1 MRSIAVLLRAEWRER
16 WLSWISL
23 ALLVALIGGTVLAG
37 ASAASRTSTAVPQ
50 FVSRY
55 GYDAAAFGVAP
66 FPRDFSRSAHVKK
79 VVKSTYFFNGNGRTG
94 GRVIPA
100 VDLNVVSLPVG
111 RASATI
117 KLLSGH
123 WPVGP
128 QQILVGYSL
137 QERYGLHV
145 GSVVTVPLYRRS
157 QLDSILNSGGNSFP
171 PPHGPHVHFRV
182 SGIEASLLDF
192 PTTST
197 SYAIY
202 TSRAFTRGEGR
213 DVAFGY
219 FAQVRLVDAAKNI
232 TAFQVYI
239 NHLGKQG
246 NYFLEDATDGDTAAL
261 EGAIHPQV
269 VGWWYFALFAA
280 LAGLALVGQALSRQS
295 LAERASLPTLSAL
308 GLRRSQLFGVGMA
321 RAAVIGV
328 LGALGALAAAF
339 LLSPLTPV
347 GEARAAET
355 ARGLFFEGSI
365 LGRGAPLIL
374 LVVVALAVVPSWR
387 ASHVRVA
394 TTLRDQSLAG
404 GDSRVARGLGALGAP
419 PSALIGVRN
428 ALERGRGRTS
438 VPVATALAGSVLA
451 VGALVA
457 SSVFGASLTNLLTTP
472 RLYGA
477 NWQVTLEG
485 MSTSTL
491 HSLVGALDRMPTVT
505 NVTYGGN
512 GNKFIDVDGDPVQAF
527 YAKVTKGSMV
537 FSLASGHNPNA
548 AGQIGLGQTVLS
560 LIHAH
565 DGSVVSAT
573 ITQGAGDSRT
583 SKVKVV
589 GTVVIAPSVGGSGL
603 GSAAVLT
610 IAGIEQLACGTGP
623 KAKACDELITKKL
636 DGVNSWD
643 VFIGVTHG
651 AAGRAT
657 IAALDRRYRTY
668 VVDQTLPTDLV
679 NFGEAVDF
687 PLLLSVTLA
696 IFGVATLAH
705 LLFVSVGRRRR
716 QFALVKVLGF
726 TRRQVRAALYWQAAT
741 VALVGI
747 VLGVPLGIVAGKLI
761 WRAFATS
768 VGAVPFAVVSGPSIV
783 YLALAIA
790 VVSIALATV
799 PAVLGARIM
808 PAEALREA

>member
-1 MRSIAVLLRAEWRER
+1 
-16 WLSWISL
+16 
-23 ALLVALIGGTVLAG
+23 
-37 ASAASRTSTAVPQ
+37 
-50 FVSRY
+50 
-55 GYDAAAFGVAP
+55 
-66 FPRDFSRSAHVKK
+66 
-79 VVKSTYFFNGNGRTG
+79 
-94 GRVIPA
+94 
-100 VDLNVVSLPVG
+100 
-111 RASATI
+111 
-117 KLLSGH
+117 
-123 WPVGP
+123 
-128 QQILVGYSL
+128 
-137 QERYGLHV
+137 
-145 GSVVTVPLYRRS
+145 
-157 QLDSILNSGGNSFP
+157 
-171 PPHGPHVHFRV
+171 
-182 SGIEASLLDF
+182 
-192 PTTST
+192 
-197 SYAIY
+197 
-202 TSRAFTRGEGR
+202 
-213 DVAFGY
+213 
-219 FAQVRLVDAAKNI
+219 
-232 TAFQVYI
+232 
-239 NHLGKQG
+239 
-246 NYFLEDATDGDTAAL
+246 
-261 EGAIHPQV
+261 
-269 VGWWYFALFAA
+269 
-280 LAGLALVGQALSRQS
+280 
-295 LAERASLPTLSAL
+295 
-308 GLRRSQLFGVGMA
+308 
-321 RAAVIGV
+321 V

-387 ASHVRVA
+387 ASHVRGA